1 MEGESFQKKDAK
13 NMKESAGKGLMFDDI
28 VEETLKESSN
38 VKLSLINQKDKIIA
52 AANLLIECFK
62 RGNKVLLFGNGG
74 SASDAQ
80 HICAELVGRF
90 SIRRRGLPAIALNVD
105 TSVLT
110 AIANDFGFQN
120 VFRRQVEAL
129 VEEGDVVVAISTSG
143 LSKNIL
149 MAVKEARLKGA
160 KTIALTGKGGGKL
173 KDIVDL
179 AIIVPS
185 QSTPRIQEAHITIGH
200 ILCELV
206 ERKLFAEK

>member
-1 MEGESFQKKDAK
+1 
-13 NMKESAGKGLMFDDI
+13 MKESAGKGLMFDDI